1 MKYILKNLKSF
12 LKDYTGIFVVLVLCQ
27 LVSVLLMFF
36 SFGVYQNFLNE
47 TNNALKGDSL
57 DESEY
62 VGFKCFLPQNELPAD
77 AEVYPAKLSK
87 FYEEVVN
94 ILGDKI
100 DFIYTECE
108 NNIDLNMEYRNGKL
122 LFPQEFE
129 ANIRSNQQ
137 HFSWD
142 YGRSFTDKEFING
155 EKVCVAPSGCCTE
168 YFDPN
173 IHTYY
178 DEEKEEDVPYDYP
191 YKAYKS
197 GDKWYVNIEGSEYEC
212 IAFCDVIDIYYIPQR
227 NMPDSIKLIQF
238 PGVELKYQLTAEE
251 NMEMQELY
259 NQYFPGMID
268 EFEELTLIDNEKIYY
283 YNTNMWISVLIAVVS
298 AINLALIMNYI
309 LTRRRKSLAIF
320 RINGCS
326 ANKARRIYVAE
337 IMLILNIVFAVCL
350 LLWIIFLLPLLGKI
364 FEYIEGAFSFKVY
377 GLIYLCYILMSY
389 LFMNVI
395 TVKYIRN
402 QPIDL
407 LKRR

>member
-12 LKDYTGIFVVLVLCQ
+12 AKDYTGIFIIVLLCQ

-47 TNNALKGDSL
+47 TNDAVNGSSL

-62 VGFKCFLPQNELPAD
+62 VGYKCFQVKNELPPD
-77 AEVYPAKLSK
+77 TEVYPAQLSK
-87 FYEEVVN
+87 FYEEVVDVLGGKVEV
-94 ILGDKI
+94 IL
-100 DFIYTECE
+100 TECE
-108 NNIDLNMEYRNGKL
+108 HNISLNMEYSNGKL
-122 LFPQEFE
+122 VFPYEFE
-129 ANIRSNQQ
+129 SNTRKY
-137 HFSWD
+137 FNWD
-142 YGRSFTDKEFING
+142 YGRSFTDEEFING
-155 EKVCVAPSGCCTE
+155 EKVCMAPSGCCKE

-173 IHTYY
+173 IHARY
-178 DEEKEEDVPYDYP
+178 DENTEEDVPYDYP
-191 YKAYKS
+191 YEAYKS
-197 GDKWYVNIEGSEYEC
+197 GDKWYVNIEGTEYEC
-212 IAFCDVIDIYYIPQR
+212 IAFFDAFDQYYIPQR
-227 NMPDSIKLIQF
+227 NMPDSINLIRL
-238 PGVELKYQLTAEE
+238 PSVELKYQLTVEE
-251 NMEMQELY
+251 NSKMQKLY
-259 NQYFPGMID
+259 NRYFPGMIE
-268 EFEELTLIDNEKIYY
+268 EFYELTLIDNEKIYY
-283 YNTNMWISVLIAVVS
+283 NNTNMWISVLIAIVS

-337 IMLILNIVFAVCL
+337 ILLILNIVFAVCL

-377 GLIYLCYILMSY
+377 GLIYLCYILISY
-389 LFMNVI
+389 FFMNVI
-395 TVKYIRN
+395 TVKYLRN

>member
-12 LKDYTGIFVVLVLCQ
+12 AKDYTGIFIIVLLCQ

-47 TNNALKGDSL
+47 TNDAVNGSSL

-62 VGFKCFLPQNELPAD
+62 VGYKCFQVKNELPPD
-77 AEVYPAKLSK
+77 TEVYPAQLSK
-87 FYEEVVN
+87 FYEEVVDVLGGKVEV
-94 ILGDKI
+94 IL
-100 DFIYTECE
+100 TECE
-108 NNIDLNMEYRNGKL
+108 HNISLNMEYSNGKL
-122 LFPQEFE
+122 VFPYEFE
-129 ANIRSNQQ
+129 SNTRKY
-137 HFSWD
+137 FNWD
-142 YGRSFTDKEFING
+142 YGRSFTDEEFING
-155 EKVCVAPSGCCTE
+155 EKVCMAPSGCCKE

-173 IHTYY
+173 IHARY
-178 DEEKEEDVPYDYP
+178 DENTEEDVPYDYP
-191 YKAYKS
+191 YEAYKS
-197 GDKWYVNIEGSEYEC
+197 GDTWYVNIEGTEYEC
-212 IAFCDVIDIYYIPQR
+212 IAFFDAFDQYYIPQR
-227 NMPDSIKLIQF
+227 NMPDSINLIRL
-238 PGVELKYQLTAEE
+238 PSVELKYQLTVEE
-251 NMEMQELY
+251 NSKMQKLY
-259 NQYFPGMID
+259 NRYFPGMIE
-268 EFEELTLIDNEKIYY
+268 EFYELTLIDNEKIYY
-283 YNTNMWISVLIAVVS
+283 NNTNMWISVLIAIVS

-337 IMLILNIVFAVCL
+337 ILLILNIVFAVCL

-377 GLIYLCYILMSY
+377 GLIYLCYILISY
-389 LFMNVI
+389 FFMNVI
-395 TVKYIRN
+395 TVKYLRN